1 MCDTLSSTSKSDL
14 TLSRTLLI
22 VDQSVDWILR
32 TVIQMIP
39 TTLVCSYRIVTL
51 NERERGRV
59 LTSFIRFREPE
70 KCDVCDVIIRI
81 SY

>member
-1 MCDTLSSTSKSDL
+1 M
-14 TLSRTLLI
+14 
-22 VDQSVDWILR
+22 
-32 TVIQMIP
+32 IQMIP